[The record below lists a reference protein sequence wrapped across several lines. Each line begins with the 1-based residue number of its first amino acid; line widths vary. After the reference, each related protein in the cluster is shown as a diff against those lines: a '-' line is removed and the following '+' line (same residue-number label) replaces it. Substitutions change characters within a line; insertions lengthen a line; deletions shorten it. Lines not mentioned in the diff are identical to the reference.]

1 MPQRSFAGFAAQDDS
16 RGQVYLLS
24 FTRMTRT
31 ALLLLF
37 FALPALAGEH
47 PGAALYRGK
56 GACAICHGNDGSGNT
71 PTGKSMKAPDLRTAA
86 VQKKDDAT
94 LTAVIR
100 NGKGRM
106 PSMKNALA
114 PQEIA
119 TVVGYLRT
127 LK

>member
-1 MPQRSFAGFAAQDDS
+1 
-16 RGQVYLLS
+16 
-24 FTRMTRT
+24 MTRT
-31 ALLLLF
+31 ALLLLL
-37 FALPALAGEH
+37 FALPALADEH
-47 PGAALYRGK
+47 PGASLYRGK
-56 GACAICHGNDGSGNT
+56 GACAICHGQDGGGNT

-94 LTAVIR
+94 LAAAIR

-106 PSMKNALA
+106 PSMKNALT